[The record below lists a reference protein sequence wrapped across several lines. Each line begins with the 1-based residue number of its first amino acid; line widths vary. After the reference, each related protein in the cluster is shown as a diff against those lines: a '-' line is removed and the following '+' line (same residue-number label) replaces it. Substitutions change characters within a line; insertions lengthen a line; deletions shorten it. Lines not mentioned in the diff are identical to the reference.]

1 MQKNKTG
8 GVFLR
13 HSYSMPILL
22 DVYQIQPDKEKL
34 LSGTGDNAPGFVGKL
49 NFTVDYNMLSEQ
61 V

>member
-1 MQKNKTG
+1 
-8 GVFLR
+8 LR

-34 LSGTGDNAPGFVGKL
+34 LSGTGDDAAGFVGKL
-49 NFTVDYNMLSEQ
+49 NFTVDYNRSSGQ